1 MAHLYELAQE
11 LAVIHEELEA
21 SGGELTP
28 YLEENLSRVEM
39 GLEQKSEAIAKWI
52 KNLNSDMDS
61 LDKEIERLQLRKRSR
76 DNVVARLK
84 TYVKVCMEQ
93 AGIRKIDHPIF
104 PIRIQNNSQ
113 PSVQILDPNAVPA
126 RFQIIPVEPEIDKK
140 KIAEAHKNGEDV
152 SAFAKVERGT
162 HLRIG

>member
-1 MAHLYELAQE
+1 MAHLYELTQE
-11 LAVIHEELEA
+11 LALIHEELEA

-28 YLEENLSRVEM
+28 YLEEKLSRVEM

-52 KNLNSDMDS
+52 KNLNSDVDS
-61 LDKEIERLQLRKRSR
+61 LEKEIERLQLRKRSR

-84 TYVKVCMEQ
+84 NYVKVRMEQ
-93 AGIRKIDHPIF
+93 AGIRKIDHPVF

-113 PSVQILDPNAVPA
+113 PSVEILDPKAVPA
-126 RFQIIPVEPEIDKK
+126 RFQIVLEPQIDKK
-140 KIAEAHKNGEDV
+140 AIAEAHNNGEDV

-162 HLRIG
+162 HLRIE